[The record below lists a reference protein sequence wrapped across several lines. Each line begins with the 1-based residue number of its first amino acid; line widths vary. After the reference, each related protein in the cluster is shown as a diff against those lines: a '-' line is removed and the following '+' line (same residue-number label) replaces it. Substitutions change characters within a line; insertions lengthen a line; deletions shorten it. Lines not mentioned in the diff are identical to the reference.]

1 MSERSAGVAA
11 GLAVAKRGVAT
22 KLGLSI
28 AAVFAAFVLGA
39 FLLTGWWAA
48 SSAGATQA
56 CGEGKGEITRLADG
70 SAPPELAALFEGA
83 ARRYRLGPRG
93 PAVLAAI
100 AKVESGFGENMGPS
114 SAGAIGWMQFMPATW
129 KAYGVD
135 ANGDGR
141 RDPYTASDAIYA
153 AARYLRASGAP
164 ADWYRAL
171 FAYNHADWYVE
182 KVLRQAEAFRTSPAL
197 GDASNLIAGQC
208 APSVELTV
216 GGVRR
221 IQGGGRIVPIP
232 GSPGMSVD
240 SRILRD
246 ILFLQQRF
254 RFAITDGYAP
264 TGHKAAGEHPL
275 GLGLDVVPGPG
286 GTWDDIDRLARW
298 AEPRQNAPRPPFRWV
313 GYDGDVE
320 HGRGD
325 HLHLSWDHAPTPA
338 GRPPAAWV
346 LVLATR

>member
-1 MSERSAGVAA
+1 MSDRSLGIAA
-11 GLAVAKRGVAT
+11 GLALAKRGVAM
-22 KLGLSI
+22 KLGL
-28 AAVFAAFVLGA
+28 AAAALFVALALVA

-48 SSAGATQA
+48 SSAGASQP
-56 CGEGKGEITRLADG
+56 CGEGSGDVTRLADG
-70 SAPPELAALFEGA
+70 SAPPELVPLFEGA

-93 PAVLAAI
+93 PAILGAI

-114 SAGAIGWMQFMPATW
+114 SAGAIGWMQFMPETW
-129 KAYGVD
+129 RAYGVD
-135 ANGDGR
+135 ANRDGR
-141 RDPYTASDAIYA
+141 RDPYTASDAVYA

-164 ADWYRAL
+164 GDWYRAL

-182 KVLRQAEAFRTSPAL
+182 KVLHEAEGFRTAPAL
-197 GDASNLIAGQC
+197 GDASEVLTAQC
-208 APSVELTV
+208 APAVELAV

-221 IQGGGRIVPIP
+221 IEGGGRIVPIP
-232 GSPGMSVD
+232 GSPGMSID

-246 ILFLQQRF
+246 VLFLQQRF

-275 GLGLDVVPGPG
+275 GLGVDIVPGPG

-298 AEPRQNAPRPPFRWV
+298 AEPRQDAPRPPFRWV
-313 GYDGDVE
+313 GYDGDAD

-325 HLHLSWDHAPTPA
+325 HLHLSWDHAPTPSQ
-338 GRPPAAWV
+338 RPPAPWV
-346 LVLATR
+346 LVLAGS